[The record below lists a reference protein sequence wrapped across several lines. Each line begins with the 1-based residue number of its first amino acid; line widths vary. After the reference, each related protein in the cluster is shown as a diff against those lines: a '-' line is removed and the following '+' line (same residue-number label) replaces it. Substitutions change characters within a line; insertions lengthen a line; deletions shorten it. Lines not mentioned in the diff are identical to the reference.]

1 MATLTITN
9 GYPSHDIR
17 SETMLPQPL
26 IIQFWLRVRD
36 LAQERNGLSRDE
48 ADRAI
53 ADYLAL
59 AEKHQFTDAIY
70 HRNPDEVA
78 EIVAH
83 GAKRGFSEPVS
94 A

>member
-1 MATLTITN
+1 
-9 GYPSHDIR
+9 
-17 SETMLPQPL
+17 MLPQPL

-36 LAQERNGLSRDE
+36 LAQERHGISRDA

-59 AEKHQFTDAIY
+59 AEKHQFTEAIY
-70 HRNPDEVA
+70 HRDAKEVA
-78 EIVAH
+78 EIVAY
-83 GAKRGFSEPVS
+83 GAKHGLNEPVT